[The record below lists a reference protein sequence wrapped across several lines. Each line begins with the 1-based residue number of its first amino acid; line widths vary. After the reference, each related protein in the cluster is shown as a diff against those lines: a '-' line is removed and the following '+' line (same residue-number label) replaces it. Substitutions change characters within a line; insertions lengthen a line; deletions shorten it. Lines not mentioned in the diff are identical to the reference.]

1 MSDKGM
7 RRVKRNI
14 CLFCIVLLLVFLAGC
29 TFNEP
34 DESTDP
40 NVEVDNS
47 QESGNAA
54 QGSEVDSGEAGIFE
68 GDKAKDFYIED
79 NSGNGIRLSEVS
91 DQPAILNFWTSWSV
105 ESESVNA
112 ILSECYETY
121 KDNIEFIS
129 INVTAVEGNNLEY
142 VIKHIRTKGYEFP
155 IYFDLEGNVAEKY
168 WIRSFPATYLIDKE
182 GSVSKIYIGEIDKDE
197 LMDEIKNIAR

>member
-1 MSDKGM
+1 M
-7 RRVKRNI
+7 RRVKKNI
-14 CLFCIVLLLVFLAGC
+14 GLFFIVLLVIFLAGC
-29 TFNEP
+29 AFNNSDEP
-34 DESTDP
+34 TDP
-40 NVEVDNS
+40 NVD
-47 QESGNAA
+47 
-54 QGSEVDSGEAGIFE
+54 VDSGQEDDDTAQSSEADSDEAGIFE
-68 GDKAKDFYIED
+68 GDVAKDFYIED

-91 DQPAILNFWTSWSV
+91 NQPVVLNFWTSWSV

-121 KDNIEFIS
+121 KHNTKFIS

-197 LMDEIKNIAR
+197 LIDEIKNIAR